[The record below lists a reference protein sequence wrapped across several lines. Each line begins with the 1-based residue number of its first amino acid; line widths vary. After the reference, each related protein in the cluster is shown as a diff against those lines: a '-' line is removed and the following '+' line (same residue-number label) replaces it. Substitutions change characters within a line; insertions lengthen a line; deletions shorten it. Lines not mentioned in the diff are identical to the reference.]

1 MNQGT
6 ALADFAPTQDRD
18 MTTGVNNFFQ
28 TITAMPQY
36 KQQSLEELRLQDY
49 NQNRKTGTAQPAQGT
64 GFGATNTGFG
74 APMGQTST
82 AFGQSNTTGFGAQ
95 PQTNAFGQQQQQQPA
110 FGAGATQ
117 TGGLFGQTQ
126 QQPATGFGQQPA
138 TSAFGGSSAFG
149 ANNQQSVGFGAAAN
163 NAAKPS
169 FSFGK

>member
-49 NQNRKTGTAQPAQGT
+49 NQNRKTGTAQATPGT

-74 APMGQTST
+74 ASMGQTST
-82 AFGQSNTTGFGAQ
+82 AFGQPSTSGFGAQ
-95 PQTNAFGQQQQQQPA
+95 PQTNAFGQQQPA
-110 FGAGATQ
+110 FGAGAAQ

-126 QQPATGFGQQPA
+126 QQQQPTTGFGQQPA
-138 TSAFGGSSAFG
+138 TNAFGGSSAFG
-149 ANNQQSVGFGAAAN
+149 TNNQQSVGFGAAAT